1 MSPVSDLSQLPFDR
15 HSLHQAYQGGAS
27 AEQVIQEVFRRIATV
42 DDPGIF
48 IDLFDPAEVIAQVD
62 KIGNFAPEE
71 MPLWGLPFVVKDNI
85 DAAGHDT
92 TAACPAYAYAAPQDA
107 FVVDRLKQ
115 AGALLIGKTNLDQF
129 ATGLVGVRSP
139 YQVPLNA
146 IDPAV
151 VPGGSSSGSAVS
163 VAHGL
168 VCFSLGTDT
177 AGSGRVPAALNNI
190 VGLKPSLGLLSA
202 SGVVPACRTLDTVSI
217 FALNVADAVSVL
229 TVAGVYDA
237 DDDYARDF
245 APVQGSNVLAAD
257 EPVSW
262 RLGIPDSNS
271 LDFAG
276 DEHQRDSFTASLER
290 LKGLGAEI
298 VPIDF
303 KPFYD
308 IAQMLYAGT
317 WVAER
322 YSVIESML
330 RCKPDQIHPVTRQII
345 TQAERYSATDAFR
358 DQYQL
363 KHLSRRCEW
372 LMRGL
377 NGLCVPSTPDFCF
390 VTELETDPIGPNNRM
405 GRYTNFVNLL
415 DMCGIAVPVARRIDN
430 RPGSVTLLAGKGKD
444 TALAKLAE
452 TLQHQCGESPG
463 ATNWPLPPLSAL
475 PSGNA
480 PQAQEFAIAV
490 VGAHLSGM
498 PLNGDLTERG
508 AKLVR
513 ATRTASNYRLY
524 ALAGGPPARPGL
536 VQSDD
541 GSSIEIEIWA
551 LPKSQVASFLATI
564 PRPLG
569 IGTLALDDGGT
580 CHGFICE
587 PAGLTGATDV
597 TEFGGWR
604 AYLANRTPTDETA

>member
-15 HSLHQAYQGGAS
+15 HSLHQAYREGVS
-27 AEQVIQEVFRRIATV
+27 AEQVIQEVFRRIAAV

-48 IDLFDPAEVIAQVD
+48 IDLFDPAEVVAQAEQ
-62 KIGNFAPEE
+62 IGRFAPTE

-85 DAAGHDT
+85 DVAGHDT
-92 TAACPAYAYAAPQDA
+92 TAACPAYAYAAPRDA
-107 FVVDRLKQ
+107 FVINRLKQ
-115 AGALLIGKTNLDQF
+115 AGALIIGKSNLDQF

-139 YQVPLNA
+139 YQVPRNA

-190 VGLKPSLGLLSA
+190 VGLKPSLGLISA

-217 FALNVADAVSVL
+217 FALNVNDAISVL

-237 DDDYARDF
+237 DDDYAREF
-245 APVQGSNVLAAD
+245 TPVAGSD
-257 EPVSW
+257 EPISW
-262 RLGIPDSNS
+262 RLGIPDDNS

-290 LKGLGAEI
+290 LKGLGVEI

-303 KPFYD
+303 TPFYG
-308 IAQMLYAGT
+308 IAKMLYAGT

-322 YSVIESML
+322 YSVIESIL
-330 RCKPDQIHPVTRQII
+330 RSKPERVHPVTRQII
-345 TQAERYSATDAFR
+345 SQAERYSATDAFR

-363 KHLSRRCEW
+363 KHLARRCEQ
-372 LMRGL
+372 LMQGL

-390 VTELETDPIGPNNRM
+390 VAELENDPIGPNNRM

-415 DMCGIAVPVARRIDN
+415 DMCGIAVPVAKRTDS
-430 RPGSVTLLAGKGKD
+430 RPGSVTLLAHKGND
-444 TALAKLAE
+444 NSLAMLAAR
-452 TLQHQCGESPG
+452 LQHLCGESPG
-463 ATNWPLPPLSAL
+463 ATDWPLPPLNAL
-475 PSGNA
+475 PSENA
-480 PQAQEFAIAV
+480 PRADEFAIAV

-498 PLNGDLTERG
+498 PLNHDLTKRG
-508 AKLVR
+508 ARLL
-513 ATRTASNYRLY
+513 RTAKTAHNYRLF

-536 VQSDD
+536 VQSND
-541 GSSIEIEIWA
+541 GSAIEIEIWA
-551 LPKSQVASFLATI
+551 LPTSQVASFIATI

-569 IGTLALDDGGT
+569 IGTLTLDDGGA

-604 AYLANRTPTDETA
+604 AYLASRSPPD